1 MKQLR
6 IAALLFLLSLIVSTT
21 WADSMKC
28 GTRLVSPAD
37 SKVKVLLR
45 CGDPFFSEV
54 VGERTFHS
62 RFLGVFPRSYTV
74 LIEKWTYNL
83 GSNRFLRILTF
94 EGDKLVNI
102 EKGDKP

>member
-1 MKQLR
+1 MRHLR
-6 IAALLFLLSLIVSTT
+6 VVILLFFLSLTVDATY
-21 WADSMKC
+21 ADSMKC
-28 GTRLVSPAD
+28 GTRLVSPGD

-45 CGDPFFSEV
+45 CGDPFFREI
-54 VGERTFHS
+54 VGERTIRS
-62 RFLGVFPRSYTV
+62 RYLGVFSRSQTV

-83 GSNRFLRILTF
+83 GSTRFLRTLTF